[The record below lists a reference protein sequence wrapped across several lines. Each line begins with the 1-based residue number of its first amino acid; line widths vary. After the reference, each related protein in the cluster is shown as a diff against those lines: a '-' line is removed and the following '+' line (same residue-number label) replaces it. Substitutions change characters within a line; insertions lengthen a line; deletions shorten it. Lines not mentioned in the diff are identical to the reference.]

1 MKQITILDIAKVIEW
16 KDIKRSIKHYYP
28 TDKNDY
34 SELFED
40 LKKYRKR
47 KHTDK
52 DEFITVFVSGFV
64 DRVEEGDGNN
74 YGIATNKYSMSFRSW
89 KTLANIPIHKN
100 TLKHYLY
107 KDILAHFIWEITFYG
122 NEKDAKKIAMDV
134 NASSKQIR
142 KKFDEEKKQQ
152 FEKTKR
158 K

>member
-1 MKQITILDIAKVIEW
+1 MQNITIIDIAKVIQW

-47 KHTDK
+47 KHIDK

-64 DRVEEGDGNN
+64 DRLEEGDENC
-74 YGIATNKYSMSFRSW
+74 YGIATNKYSMSFRQW
-89 KTLANIPIHKN
+89 KVLANIPIHED

-122 NEKDAKKIAMDV
+122 NEKDAKKIAKNV
-134 NASSKQIR
+134 NTSVRQIR
-142 KKFDEEKKQQ
+142 KELDEEKKQLKKN
-152 FEKTKR
+152 EKK
-158 K
+158 